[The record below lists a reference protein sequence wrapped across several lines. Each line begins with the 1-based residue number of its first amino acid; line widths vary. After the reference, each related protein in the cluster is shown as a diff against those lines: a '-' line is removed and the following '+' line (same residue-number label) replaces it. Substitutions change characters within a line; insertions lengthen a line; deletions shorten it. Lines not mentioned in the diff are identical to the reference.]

1 MTGKVTTNA
10 HRHGIDPP
18 DSPSYTAKNSRGGM
32 TMKILI
38 GLGVLVV
45 LLVAAILSLPFL
57 IDLNK
62 YQDQYKPLI
71 EEALNR
77 KIVLKDIRLT
87 IWPRIGVRV
96 AGFTVQDDPAFG
108 TGPFASLTSLDVVV
122 KLMPLLSKK
131 VEVEEI
137 TLRDPLITVIKN
149 RKGEMNL
156 STIGPKT
163 PTTSA
168 PEQPEAPSQPTGNP
182 LQVLALLAVDHVSVT
197 GGTITYRDESATKP
211 IEYQVNDLEVL
222 LKSVHLGET
231 PTLHLATTVQP
242 YNIPVKLDGSFGP
255 LAETLDLKQFAFDL
269 GLGKIAMTLKGSVVG
284 GGLDATLT
292 SPLINSADVPVALPL
307 AKPVIVKNFHVTAKA
322 KSPLPQGAP
331 PLELAEVT
339 DLGLDV
345 VLGNS
350 VLNVKGTVAGGRAKI
365 NITTPTINTADV
377 PAGLP
382 LKKPVDIKDLQIA
395 AELKG
400 QEARVN
406 NLSFQLFGGR
416 TKAQAGM
423 TLDPAASPFN
433 GKVVVQGLQLGP
445 ALDALGSDQV
455 SISGT
460 AGMDFAMGGRGFS
473 LPDLTNAL
481 EGIGHMAVKD
491 GKIEG
496 VNLIQEALSHL
507 QVVGLSPDNVKA
519 TAFSTIETDLAIKAG
534 VINVQR
540 LLMDSHD
547 FQATGEGTVGFDQT
561 LNLKVKLNLSQTL
574 SQKITGS
581 SPAARLALAEG
592 RLNVPLLITGTLQAP
607 SYGLDSKALTGK
619 VQEQVKEKMKETLG
633 DLLKGS
639 TKPDDLKQKGQD
651 LLKGLLGQ

>member
-1 MTGKVTTNA
+1 
-10 HRHGIDPP
+10 
-18 DSPSYTAKNSRGGM
+18 
-32 TMKILI
+32 MKILI
-38 GLGVLVV
+38 GLVVLVL

-77 KIVLKDIRLT
+77 KIILNDIRLT

-108 TGPFASLTSLDVVV
+108 TGPFASLTSLDVGV

-163 PTTSA
+163 PARSS
-168 PEQPEAPSQPTGNP
+168 PEQPEAPPSPTGNP
-182 LQVLALLAVDHVSVT
+182 LHVLALLAVDHVSFT
-197 GGTITYRDESATKP
+197 GGTIIYRDESTPKP
-211 IEYQVNDLEVL
+211 TEYRVNDLEVL

-231 PTLHLATTVQP
+231 PTLHLAATVQP

-255 LAETLDLKQFAFDL
+255 LVDTFDLKQFAFDI
-269 GLGKIAMTLKGSVVG
+269 GLGKIAMALKGSVADG
-284 GGLDATLT
+284 NLDATLT
-292 SPLINSADVPVALPL
+292 SPLINSVDVPVALPL
-307 AKPVIVKNFHVTAKA
+307 AKPVIVRNFHVTAKA
-322 KSPLPQGAP
+322 KSPLPQGVP
-331 PLELAEVT
+331 PLELADVT
-339 DLGLDV
+339 DLGLDI

-350 VLNVKGTVAGGRAKI
+350 VLNVKGTVAGGHAKI
-365 NITTPTINTADV
+365 NITSPVINTADV
-377 PAGLP
+377 PMALP
-382 LKKPVDIKDLQIA
+382 FKKPVDIKDLQMA

-406 NLSFQLFGGR
+406 NLSFQLFGGH

-423 TLDPAASPFN
+423 TLDPSAPPFN

-460 AGMDFAMGGRGFS
+460 AGMNFAMVGRGFS
-473 LPDLTNAL
+473 LPDLTKAL
-481 EGIGHMAVKD
+481 EGVGHVAVKD

-496 VNLIQEALSHL
+496 VNLIQEALSLL
-507 QVVGLSPDNVKA
+507 QLVGLSPDNVKV
-519 TAFSTIETDLAIKAG
+519 TAFSTIETDLRIKEG
-534 VINVQR
+534 IINVQR

-561 LNLKVKLNLSQTL
+561 LNLKVKLNLSQAL
-574 SQKITGS
+574 SQKISGS
-581 SPAARLALAEG
+581 SQAARLALAGG
-592 RLNVPLLITGTLQAP
+592 RLNVPLLVTGTVQAP

-619 VQEQVKEKMKETLG
+619 VQEQVKEKVKEALG